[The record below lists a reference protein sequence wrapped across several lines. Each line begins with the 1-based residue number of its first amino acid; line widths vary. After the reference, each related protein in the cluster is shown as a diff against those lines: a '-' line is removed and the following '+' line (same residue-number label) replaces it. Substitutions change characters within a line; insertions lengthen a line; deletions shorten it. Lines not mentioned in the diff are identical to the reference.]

1 MHRMVPVVRGV
12 MGADLRCGGGPPGGC
27 VDLASVEYY
36 YYCRVRVLGGCARV
50 LRCLC
55 MKS

>member
-1 MHRMVPVVRGV
+1 VHRMVPVVRGV